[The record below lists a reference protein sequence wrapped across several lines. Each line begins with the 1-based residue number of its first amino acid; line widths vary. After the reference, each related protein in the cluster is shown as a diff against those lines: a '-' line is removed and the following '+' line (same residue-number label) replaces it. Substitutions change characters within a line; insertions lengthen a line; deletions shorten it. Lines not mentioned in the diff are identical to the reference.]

1 MMKKLVNF
9 RLMLFIA
16 LSFCAGIISVYF
28 SVRGIFFWAVFVAA
42 LFLFVNLI
50 FIILFS
56 TSKTRKLSLLFS
68 VLFLIA
74 FCLGGLFF
82 SLRVKNFEDADLG
95 NHYYEITGKVVEVY
109 ETAYGKKYVI
119 KNAHVKG
126 NLSGTL
132 TNKIALYVNG
142 DSDYDVGDFISF
154 SDYLEDKPLFYEGRF
169 SANDIAD
176 RVKYTANVSAEEV
189 LLVGRS
195 RTVFETINVG
205 IRENLKLGLGEKQFP
220 IAYALLTGN
229 SEQIDPDVIYAYRSA
244 GVAHIFAV
252 SGLHIGFLAM
262 ALNFLFDKLKLNRI
276 IKAFIIT
283 AILILFSGVCGF
295 SASSLR
301 ATVMS
306 AVLLFSAI
314 GGYKYDK
321 YTSVS
326 IAALIVLCVSPV
338 QLLCAGFQLS
348 FIIVIG
354 MFLLTKPIYKLLKF
368 LPTKI
373 AHSLSSVIAAQLV
386 AIPAS
391 LAIFGQFSTIAVIAN
406 LLLVPV
412 VGALFIALI
421 VAVVLTAIIG
431 LHHALFFLPDLA
443 LRLLN
448 AIITAVDY
456 QAFIIGG
463 ICMGG
468 FVVFYYVTV
477 VIVSDL
483 INLKTLSKSI
493 VASITALTFVVGTIV
508 YTDYQVNRTRAYVCG
523 SETVCATVISTPK
536 QNVMIISDVDKTFYT
551 NRLNRIAKTVGKDLD
566 TVVVLGG
573 FYCDIQVLA
582 SQLRTVFD
590 LESICYYGDRN
601 ADVELA
607 VMKSFPTITVDNYL
621 DGKNFSCGDISFN
634 FIINGN
640 AVEIDVSGKSVIV
653 FSAFDK
659 DNAYYS
665 DVDKSYDFAVY
676 LDLVEN
682 LSATVKAE
690 RSLSYRRNSLLSD
703 AESGGNAIVLLA

>member
-1 MMKKLVNF
+1 MKKLVNF

-252 SGLHIGFLAM
+252 SGLNI
-262 ALNFLFDKLKLNRI
+262 
-276 IKAFIIT
+276 
-283 AILILFSGVCGF
+283 
-295 SASSLR
+295 
-301 ATVMS
+301 
-306 AVLLFSAI
+306 
-314 GGYKYDK
+314 
-321 YTSVS
+321 
-326 IAALIVLCVSPV
+326 
-338 QLLCAGFQLS
+338 
-348 FIIVIG
+348 
-354 MFLLTKPIYKLLKF
+354 
-368 LPTKI
+368 
-373 AHSLSSVIAAQLV
+373 
-386 AIPAS
+386 
-391 LAIFGQFSTIAVIAN
+391 
-406 LLLVPV
+406 
-412 VGALFIALI
+412 
-421 VAVVLTAIIG
+421 
-431 LHHALFFLPDLA
+431 
-443 LRLLN
+443 
-448 AIITAVDY
+448 
-456 QAFIIGG
+456 
-463 ICMGG
+463 
-468 FVVFYYVTV
+468 
-477 VIVSDL
+477 
-483 INLKTLSKSI
+483 
-493 VASITALTFVVGTIV
+493 
-508 YTDYQVNRTRAYVCG
+508 
-523 SETVCATVISTPK
+523 
-536 QNVMIISDVDKTFYT
+536 
-551 NRLNRIAKTVGKDLD
+551 
-566 TVVVLGG
+566 
-573 FYCDIQVLA
+573 
-582 SQLRTVFD
+582 
-590 LESICYYGDRN
+590 
-601 ADVELA
+601 
-607 VMKSFPTITVDNYL
+607 
-621 DGKNFSCGDISFN
+621 
-634 FIINGN
+634 
-640 AVEIDVSGKSVIV
+640 
-653 FSAFDK
+653 
-659 DNAYYS
+659 
-665 DVDKSYDFAVY
+665 
-676 LDLVEN
+676 
-682 LSATVKAE
+682 
-690 RSLSYRRNSLLSD
+690 
-703 AESGGNAIVLLA
+703 